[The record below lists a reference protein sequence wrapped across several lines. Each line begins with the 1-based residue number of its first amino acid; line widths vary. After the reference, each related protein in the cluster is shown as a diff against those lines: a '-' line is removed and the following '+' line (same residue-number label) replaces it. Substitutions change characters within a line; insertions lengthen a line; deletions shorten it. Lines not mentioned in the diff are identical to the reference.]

1 MCAANDHYKPGLLL
15 SVLRNK
21 CPRCRRGDMF
31 TYRNPYELKRMMKMP
46 ETCPVCG
53 QPLEI
58 EVGFYYGT
66 GFVSYALAVAVSV
79 ASFIAWKV
87 IIGMSLEDSRLFW
100 WLGVNALLLLG
111 LQPMLMRLSRV
122 IWIYFFVY
130 YDPNW
135 SEVPAGAPERTNE
148 EMKNNW

>member
-1 MCAANDHYKPGLLL
+1 MCAHKDNYKPGLLKSIL
-15 SVLRNK
+15 TNK

-31 TYRNPYELKRMMKMP
+31 LYGNPYRLKNMMKMP
-46 ETCPVCG
+46 VNCPVCG
-53 QPLEI
+53 QPFEI

-66 GFVSYALAVAVSV
+66 GFVSYGLAVMVCV

-87 IIGMSLEDSRLFW
+87 LIGMSLQDNRLFW
-100 WLGVNALLLLG
+100 WLGTNAFLLLA
-111 LQPMLMRLSRV
+111 LQPVLMRLSRT
-122 IWIYFFVY
+122 IWLSFFVW

-135 SEVPAGAPERTNE
+135 KEGPPVAPERTNE